1 MFRQIAYEQQE
12 IQAVPPDPAAPTM
25 REQNSQAR
33 EPQGTVL
40 WDFSSLPHRR
50 CTASWAVPA
59 ITSSEGELLD
69 AHFWPPGSPAGSA
82 GLAPHEGS
90 SDGNRPIELGLV
102 CFLSD
107 AKSSS
112 SISSPSSQ
120 DKSPTS
126 KCAPASGTACWGV
139 FRVSGSAVEME
150 MMMWTHGL

>member
-1 MFRQIAYEQQE
+1 MRALTVFRQIAYEQQE

-50 CTASWAVPA
+50 CTAFWAVPA

-90 SDGNRPIELGLV
+90 SDGNRPVELGLSV
-102 CFLSD
+102 FCLMPR
-107 AKSSS
+107 A
-112 SISSPSSQ
+112 
-120 DKSPTS
+120 
-126 KCAPASGTACWGV
+126 APASPQLPHRI
-139 FRVSGSAVEME
+139 RVLLQSVPQPQAQRAGGCSECQALL
-150 MMMWTHGL
+150 WKWK